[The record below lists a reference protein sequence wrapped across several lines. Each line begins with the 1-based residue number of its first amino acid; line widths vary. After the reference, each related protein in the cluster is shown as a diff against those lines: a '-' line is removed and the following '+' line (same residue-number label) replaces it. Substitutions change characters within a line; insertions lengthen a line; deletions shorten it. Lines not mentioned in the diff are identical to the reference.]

1 MGILPHAERIEI
13 ATSLPPESVLQRL
26 REVATNWRRLA
37 LAPRG
42 LWAGAYAWI
51 VEERAGEIV
60 LSPRTYRGG
69 IPFAIFVGQIS
80 TSPAGSTIRGVIRL
94 HRAALVALVFFVTMA
109 ALIPIGALFEA
120 VPREDWDQHVVRART
135 LALYSAIFIGV
146 GMGMAGFIKRL
157 LARDV
162 RALLGAAIR

>member
-1 MGILPHAERIEI
+1 MGILPRAERIEI
-13 ATSLPPESVLQRL
+13 AASLPRETVLQRL

-42 LWAGAYAWI
+42 IWAGKYAWI
-51 VEERAGEIV
+51 VEEHASEIV

-69 IPFAIFVGQIS
+69 IPLAIFVGQIS
-80 TSPAGSTIRGVIRL
+80 TSPAGSSIRGVIRL
-94 HRAALVALVFFVTMA
+94 HRAALVALIFLVMMA

-120 VPREDWDQHVVRART
+120 VPREDWHQHIVRART

-146 GMGMAGFIKRL
+146 AMAMAAFGKRL
-157 LARDV
+157 LARDI